1 MWYFVAFV
9 FLQRESGMRFL
20 VILSLFMA
28 LPLKAEDELLKRAKE
43 IHKRAIVI
51 DTHAD
56 TPLRLLDEDL
66 DLGARSSEG
75 HVDLPRMREGGLGA
89 EFFSIYVSP
98 RFAPHFLARGLAEI
112 GAVLEQVEKHGRELE
127 LARTAAD
134 IRRIHA
140 AGKIAALMGVEG
152 GHTIENDPRVLDVLY
167 RLGVRYMTL
176 TWAVSTD
183 WAGSSGD
190 SGRDR
195 GLGAMG
201 RDIVAR
207 MNRLGMMVD
216 ISHVSDPTFW
226 EALKVTRAPLIASHS
241 CCRALCDH
249 PRNLTDDMLRAL
261 AKNGGVAQINFYS
274 GFLDGGY
281 AAAQKKLDAQR
292 ETEDKRLIEKWKDDP
307 ARMSRAR
314 RRLENQYDARLPRPS
329 FERIV
334 DHIDH
339 AVKVAGVD
347 HVGLGSDFDGST
359 MPRGLDDVSKLPLIT
374 AELLRR
380 GYKEPDIVKILG
392 GNLLRVMEQ
401 AEKAAGR

>member
-1 MWYFVAFV
+1 
-9 FLQRESGMRFL
+9 
-20 VILSLFMA
+20 
-28 LPLKAEDELLKRAKE
+28 
-43 IHKRAIVI
+43 
-51 DTHAD
+51 
-56 TPLRLLDEDL
+56 
-66 DLGARSSEG
+66 
-75 HVDLPRMREGGLGA
+75 
-89 EFFSIYVSP
+89 
-98 RFAPHFLARGLAEI
+98 
-112 GAVLEQVEKHGRELE
+112 
-127 LARTAAD
+127 
-134 IRRIHA
+134 
-140 AGKIAALMGVEG
+140 
-152 GHTIENDPRVLDVLY
+152 
-167 RLGVRYMTL
+167 MTL
-176 TWAVSTD
+176 TWAISTD

-190 SGRDR
+190 SGRNR
-195 GLGAMG
+195 GLSPMG

-226 EALKVTRAPLIASHS
+226 DALKETRAPLIASHS

-281 AAAQKKLDAQR
+281 AAAQKKLEAQY
-292 ETEDKRLIEKWKDDP
+292 ETEDKQLIGKWKDDP
-307 ARMSRAR
+307 ARMSRER

-347 HVGLGSDFDGST
+347 HVGLGSDFDGAL

-380 GYKEPDIVKILG
+380 GYREPDIIKILG
-392 GNLLRVMEQ
+392 ANLLRVMEQ
-401 AEKAAGR
+401 VEKAAGR

>member
-1 MWYFVAFV
+1 
-9 FLQRESGMRFL
+9 MRFL
-20 VILSLFMA
+20 VLLLMV
-28 LPLKAEDELLKRAKE
+28 LPLHAQDELLKRAKE

-56 TPLRLLDEDL
+56 TPLRLLDEGL
-66 DLGARSSEG
+66 DLGARSGEG
-75 HVDLPRMREGGLGA
+75 HLDLPRMREGGLGA
-89 EFFSIYVSP
+89 EFFSIYVAP
-98 RFAPHFLARGLAEI
+98 RFTPHFLARGLAEI

-176 TWAVSTD
+176 TWAISTD

-190 SGRDR
+190 SGRNR
-195 GLGAMG
+195 GLSAMG
-201 RDIVAR
+201 RGIVAR

-226 EALKVTRAPLIASHS
+226 DALKATRAPLIASHS

-281 AAAQKKLDAQR
+281 AAAQKKLEAQY
-292 ETEDKRLIEKWKDDP
+292 EAEDKQLIEKWKDDP
-307 ARMSRAR
+307 ARMSRER

-380 GYKEPDIVKILG
+380 GYREPDIIKILG
-392 GNLLRVMEQ
+392 ANLLRVMEQ
-401 AEKAAGR
+401 VEAAGRRLQAAGR

>member
-1 MWYFVAFV
+1 VAFV

>member
-1 MWYFVAFV
+1 
-9 FLQRESGMRFL
+9 MRYL

-28 LPLKAEDELLKRAKE
+28 LPLKAEDELLKRARE
-43 IHKRAIVI
+43 IHRRAIVI

-56 TPLRLLDEDL
+56 TPLRLLDEGL
-66 DLGARSSEG
+66 DLGARSKEG
-75 HVDLPRMREGGLGA
+75 HLDLPRMREGGLGA

-98 RFAPHFLARGLAEI
+98 RFAPHFLARGMAEI

-176 TWAVSTD
+176 TWAISTD

-190 SGRDR
+190 SGRNR
-195 GLGAMG
+195 GLSPMG
-201 RDIVAR
+201 RGIVAR

-226 EALKVTRAPLIASHS
+226 DALKVTRAPLIASHS

-281 AAAQKKLDAQR
+281 AAAQKKLEAQY
-292 ETEDKRLIEKWKDDP
+292 EAEDKQLIEKWKADP
-307 ARMSRAR
+307 ARMSRER

-347 HVGLGSDFDGST
+347 HVGLGSDFDGAL

-380 GYKEPDIVKILG
+380 GYREPDIIKILG
-392 GNLLRVMEQ
+392 ANLLRVMEQ

>member
-1 MWYFVAFV
+1 LWYFVAFV

>member
-1 MWYFVAFV
+1 
-9 FLQRESGMRFL
+9 MRFL

-28 LPLKAEDELLKRAKE
+28 LPLKAEDELLKRARG

-56 TPLRLLDEDL
+56 TPLRLLDEGL
-66 DLGARSSEG
+66 DLGARSGEG
-75 HVDLPRMREGGLGA
+75 HLDLPRMREGGLGA
-89 EFFSIYVSP
+89 EFFSIYVAP
-98 RFAPHFLARGLAEI
+98 RFAPHFLARGMAEI

-152 GHTIENDPRVLDVLY
+152 GHTIENDPRVLEVLY

-176 TWAVSTD
+176 TWAISTD

-190 SGRDR
+190 SGRNR
-195 GLGAMG
+195 GLSAMG
-201 RDIVAR
+201 RGIVAR

-216 ISHVSDPTFW
+216 ISHVSDSTFW

-274 GFLDGGY
+274 GFLDGEY
-281 AAAQKKLDAQR
+281 AAAQKKLEAQY
-292 ETEDKRLIEKWKDDP
+292 EAEDKQLIEKWKADP
-307 ARMSRAR
+307 ARMSRER

-380 GYKEPDIVKILG
+380 GYREPDIIKILG
-392 GNLLRVMEQ
+392 ANLLRVMEE